1 MLLADLL
8 LNVSV
13 PIASLRELLL
23 TVVALEW
30 HLLSVASQVSS
41 QVVELIE
48 FLRAQLALEHL
59 VLSVSLRI
67 AFHHQ

>member
-1 MLLADLL
+1 LLLADLL

-48 FLRAQLALEHL
+48 FLRAHLALKHL